1 MRTQS
6 QRLFQSSLPRG
17 ERQCHDV
24 SLKAL
29 TVYFNPR
36 SHEGSDVDD
45 GGCSIF
51 ERYFNPRSHEGSDII
66 DAWKHAMKEISILA
80 PTRGATAAGQGN
92 RFEDIISI
100 LAPTRGAT
108 LFCVHLL
115 TQIRDFNPRSH
126 EGSDLY
132 WSHDVHVP
140 VLFQSSLPRGE
151 RPHQIASSLSV

>member
-80 PTRGATAAGQGN
+80 PTRGAT
-92 RFEDIISI
+92 
-100 LAPTRGAT
+100 